1 MRGTGTISFY
11 SNGATYP
18 QRGTG
23 QIPRKLNATILAAV
37 GVGIAMA
44 NARPEAKAAAS
55 RVSRWTNDE
64 DAVAKEIW
72 SLLEEERARRPWWRV
87 W

>member
-1 MRGTGTISFY
+1 MPQLGASEQLGAIASLRAPTTTGDGTSPKRWR
-11 SNGATYP
+11 SS
-18 QRGTG
+18 
-23 QIPRKLNATILAAV
+23 V
-37 GVGIAMA
+37 SIAMA